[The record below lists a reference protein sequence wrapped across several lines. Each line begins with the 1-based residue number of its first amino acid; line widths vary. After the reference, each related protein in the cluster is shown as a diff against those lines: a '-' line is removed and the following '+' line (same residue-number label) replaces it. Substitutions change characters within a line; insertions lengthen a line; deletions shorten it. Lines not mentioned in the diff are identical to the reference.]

1 MAARFSRMILT
12 AVAAATLF
20 TASAQAQQYPDR
32 VVKMQVGFPAGGG
45 ADIIARWY
53 SDKLAKALNGT
64 FIVENRV
71 GASGNLALDA
81 TAKAKP
87 DGYTL
92 MFASTVT
99 TAGNA
104 SLFKDLPMDVR
115 KDIVPIVG
123 FGETPTLIA
132 LFLYGLL
139 PIFENALTGLTRLPP
154 EVVDA
159 ANGMG
164 MTETQRLLKVEAPL
178 ALPVILEGV
187 RLSAVIAL
195 ATAAIGSTVA
205 AKGLGEVIIAGLQ
218 SNNLA
223 FVVQGGV
230 VVALL
235 AVVLYEA
242 LSGLERVLARRAGL
256 IAEAQGA

>member
-1 MAARFSRMILT
+1 MRRPLARWAPLVLRALV
-12 AVAAATLF
+12 VAALAAFLVRPELFSPLLAPLCDPGQPIIYDRASLLSLTLSHLATV
-20 TASAQAQQYPDR
+20 AVSI
-32 VVKMQVGFPAGGG
+32 GG
-45 ADIIARWY
+45 ATIVGVG
-53 SDKLAKALNGT
+53 LAVFVTRPIGAEFLPLSRSIVNIGQT
-64 FIVENRV
+64 FPPVAV
-71 GASGNLALDA
+71 LALA
-81 TAKAKP
+81 
-87 DGYTL
+87 
-92 MFASTVT
+92 
-99 TAGNA
+99 
-104 SLFKDLPMDVR
+104 
-115 KDIVPIVG
+115 VPIVG